1 MRHPITITALYA
13 AGLAMMLVWLSF
25 NVIRL
30 RRQQR
35 ISLLDGGNAALTQA
49 MRAHGNFTEYV
60 PLVLILMAI
69 LELDQAPGALV
80 HGIGLTLLAGRVSHA
95 CGLIDGRSLRPRV
108 AGMMLTFA
116 SLGLAAA
123 AVLLITTGIL

>member
-35 ISLLDGGNAALTQA
+35 ISLLDGGNVALTQA

-60 PLVLILMAI
+60 PLVLILMTI

-95 CGLIDGRSLRPRV
+95 YGLIDGRSLRPRV

-123 AVLLITTGIL
+123 AVLLIITGIL